1 MCIYII
7 YLVDYHAISTSNI
20 SRPRPAKVTRAVEE
34 PGRPLDDVGPAAKLL
49 GDDRVSN
56 AELNPGKKYGKFHKK
71 PTKWPEVP
79 LFVA

>member
-1 MCIYII
+1 MCVYVYKHILILI
-7 YLVDYHAISTSNI
+7 LVDYHAIFTSNI

-56 AELNPGKKYGKFHKK
+56 AELNPGKKIRK
-71 PTKWPEVP
+71 VP
-79 LFVA
+79 